1 METKYFI
8 DRFTENT
15 YTISKFEGEHY
26 TTDICFVNNYHKENP
41 DVVFTTNTSL
51 EEIKII
57 YDTIST
63 QQKDIDIFGV
73 LLTELN
79 SDKIQK

>member
-1 METKYFI
+1 MDKKYFI

-15 YTISKFEGEHY
+15 YTISKFEGDDY
-26 TTDICFVNNYHKENP
+26 TSDICFVNNYQKENP
-41 DVVFTTNTSL
+41 DITFTNSTSL
-51 EEIKII
+51 KELKII
-57 YDTIST
+57 YETIST

-79 SDKIQK
+79 SDNKS